1 VYKIRQDCA
10 MTFEPARAAAAFLR
24 ARKSKRLIDQLPEGS
39 QPTSETDVYL
49 IQDLVAKTLGPVVAW
64 KVGSATVDS
73 EPFRAPIHRDT
84 VFIDQTCIPAKM
96 FHVIGVEAE
105 LVYAF
110 KRDLPPEGTPYSLGT
125 VLDAIGAIM
134 PGIEI
139 VDTRFKIFGG
149 RDPLAHRADQGN
161 HGALILGTPV
171 HSWRSLVPSNLSVR
185 LQVDGKILREAVGG
199 NSAVDPV
206 RLLVWL
212 VNEGSRS
219 LGGVRAGQVV
229 TTGSCTGTI
238 FVNPG
243 TSTRATFPGLGTLEI
258 KMN

>member
-1 VYKIRQDCA
+1 
-10 MTFEPARAAAAFLR
+10 
-24 ARKSKRLIDQLPEGS
+24 LPEGS
-39 QPTSETDVYL
+39 RPTSETEAYL
-49 IQDLVAKTLGPVVAW
+49 IQDLVARALGPVVAW

-84 VFIDQTCIPAKM
+84 LFVGQTGIPARM

-110 KRDLPPEGTPYSLGT
+110 KRDLPSEGTPYSLQT

-149 RDPLAHRADQGN
+149 CDPLAHRADQGN
-161 HGALILGTPV
+161 HGALILGAPV
-171 HSWRSLVPSNLSVR
+171 LSWRSLVPSTLSVR
-185 LQVDGKILREAVGG
+185 LEADDKILCETVGG
-199 NSAVDPV
+199 NSAVDPI

-212 VNEGSRS
+212 VNEGSHS
-219 LGGVRAGQVV
+219 LGGVRAGHVV

-238 FVNPG
+238 FVDPG
-243 TSTRATFPGLGTLEI
+243 TSARATFQGLGKLEI
-258 KMN
+258 KMS

>member
-1 VYKIRQDCA
+1 
-10 MTFEPARAAAAFLR
+10 MTFEPSRAASAFLH
-24 ARKSKRLIDQLPEGS
+24 ARQNKHLIDQLPEGS
-39 QPTSETDVYL
+39 QPTSETEAYL

-73 EPFRAPIHRDT
+73 EPFRAPIHRDSLF
-84 VFIDQTCIPAKM
+84 VDQSRIPAKM

-110 KRDLPPEGTPYSLGT
+110 KRDLPPEGTPYSLGN
-125 VLDAIGAIM
+125 VLDAIEAII
-134 PGIEI
+134 PAIEI

-149 RDPLAHRADQGN
+149 CDPLAHRADQGN

-171 HSWRSLVPSNLSVR
+171 HSWRSLDPITLPVR
-185 LQVDGKILREAVGG
+185 LEVDGKILCEAIGG

-219 LGGVRAGQVV
+219 LGGVRAGQMV

-238 FVNPG
+238 FVDPG
-243 TSTRATFPGLGTLEI
+243 TSARATFQGLGTLEVKI
-258 KMN
+258 N

>member
-1 VYKIRQDCA
+1 
-10 MTFEPARAAAAFLR
+10 MTFEPSRAAVALLL
-24 ARKSKRLIDQLPEGS
+24 ARQNRRLIDQLPEGS
-39 QPTSETDVYL
+39 QPTSETEAYL
-49 IQDLVAKTLGPVVAW
+49 IQDLVAKSLGAVVAW
-64 KVGSATVDS
+64 KVGSATVNS

-84 VFIDQTCIPAKM
+84 FFADQTCIPAKM

-110 KRDLPPEGTPYSLGT
+110 KRDLPPEGAPYSLAA
-125 VLDAIGAIM
+125 VLDAIEAIM

-139 VDTRFKIFGG
+139 VDTRFRTFGG
-149 RDPLAHRADQGN
+149 CDPLVHRADQAN
-161 HGALILGTPV
+161 HGALILGPPE
-171 HSWRSLVPSNLSVR
+171 HSWRLLAPSTLAVR
-185 LQVDGKILREAVGG
+185 LEVDGKILCEAVGG
-199 NSAVDPV
+199 NSAVDPI

-212 VNEGSRS
+212 VNEGSHS

-243 TSTRATFPGLGTLEI
+243 TSARATFPELGTVEI
-258 KMN
+258 KID

>member
-1 VYKIRQDCA
+1 
-10 MTFEPARAAAAFLR
+10 MTFEPSRAAGAFLL
-24 ARKSKRLIDQLPEGS
+24 ARKNKRLIDQLPEGS
-39 QPTSETDVYL
+39 QPTSETEAYL
-49 IQDLVAKTLGPVVAW
+49 IQDHVAKALGPVVAW

-84 VFIDQTCIPAKM
+84 LFVDRTCIPAKM
-96 FHVIGVEAE
+96 FHTIGVEAE

-110 KRDLPPEGTPYSLGT
+110 KRDLPPAGTPYSLKT
-125 VLDAIGAIM
+125 VLDAVGAIM

-139 VDTRFKIFGG
+139 VDSRFKAFGG
-149 RDPLAHRADQGN
+149 CNPLAHRADQGN

-171 HSWRSLVPSNLSVR
+171 DSWRSLVPSTLSVR
-185 LQVDGKILREAVGG
+185 LEVDGKILCEAIGG

-212 VNEGSRS
+212 ANEGSHS

-238 FVNPG
+238 FVDPG
-243 TSTRATFPGLGTLEI
+243 TSARATFSGLGTLEI
-258 KMN
+258 KID